1 MKYVSPE
8 YNDRLKQLAET
19 LCTPE
24 RFGKIGEVALQGTLF
39 DDSELA
45 VVIPFPT
52 PPEDTV
58 A

>member
-8 YNDRLKQLAET
+8 YNEQLKRLAEI

-24 RFGKIGEVALQGTLF
+24 RYGKIGEVALQGTLF
-39 DDSELA
+39 DDAELA
-45 VVIPFPT
+45 TVIPFPQ
-52 PPEDTV
+52 PPEDII